1 LSAEVE
7 DMVKIEYGLLESGN
21 VLWKALKQLYDSSNV
36 NRSSSTNMLENI
48 SLSFMHIDQDQKEQ
62 SSVQKEKVRSA
73 NLGKSNDLV
82 F

>member
-62 SSVQKEKVRSA
+62 SSV
-73 NLGKSNDLV
+73 
-82 F
+82 